1 MRLMDLLLGFALTVL
16 VLAAVFLGVF
26 FWQQSNL
33 DLAVQSDNL
42 ATNNLIKGETA
53 LLSAGRAQQ
62 VALAWKS
69 SALLATSVATWSPD
83 TPLTELTAGRAEWAF
98 VFYDP
103 ASQTATAVNVVNG
116 QATLGKPYPVSQPL
130 EPLALSGWK
139 INSDVALTLF
149 LKEGGEQFFLTEQQV
164 SLSMKLSTVNE
175 NPRIEWII
183 AAVSDISGNSYT
195 MWIDATSGTVLQKMK
210 VP

>member
-16 VLAAVFLGVF
+16 VLAAIFLGVF

-33 DLAVQSDNL
+33 NLDVQNDTL
-42 ATNNLIKGETA
+42 TTNSLVKGETA

-69 SALLATSVATWSPD
+69 SALLATSVATWSPN
-83 TPLTELTAGRAEWAF
+83 TPVTELTAGRAEWAF

-103 ASQTATAVNVVNG
+103 LSQTATAVNVVNG
-116 QATLGKPYPVSQPL
+116 QATLGKPYPVSQSL

-139 INSDVALTLF
+139 INSDIALNIF
-149 LKEGGEQFFLTEQQV
+149 LREGGEEFLLTEPQV

-183 AAVSDISGNSYT
+183 AALSDTSGNSYT
-195 MWIDATSGTVLQKMK
+195 IWIDATSGTILQKTQ